1 MATRSQRHV
10 YEIQGTVNGLRPST
24 GPGAPIITSPAS
36 LAVVENTAFSTTLAA
51 SEPVTWTKAGTDG
64 GLFTLTGATLSMV
77 ARDYENPAD
86 ADRDNTYIVQLT
98 ATSVGTGLKAIQVFS
113 LAVMNT
119 AVEGFVTDFTT
130 LPDSDLSAVAGWA
143 RIIGVANGA
152 AVRSGK
158 LAGLDTGAPGSLYWC
173 LDQGNMNHYVEI
185 TLPNPLPTNSG
196 PFAVCRAD
204 SSGQNYVGIRS
215 LNNFVE
221 CYKRE
226 ASNMVSLYTSGPLLV
241 AGDVLRLECNAQT
254 YNINRNGTQIQT
266 GSINNAALV
275 STRQGFIARS
285 VSVNPFATRFAAGV
299 I

>member
-1 MATRSQRHV
+1 MPTRSQRHV
-10 YEIQGTVNGLRPST
+10 FEIQRTVNGLRPST
-24 GPGAPIITSPAS
+24 GPAAPVITSPPS
-36 LAVVENTAFSTTLAA
+36 LAVVENTAFSAPLTA
-51 SEPVTWTKAGTDG
+51 SEAVTWAKSGTDAA
-64 GLFTLTGATLSMV
+64 LFTLAGNTLSMI
-77 ARDYENPAD
+77 ARDYEAPAD
-86 ADRDNTYIVQLT
+86 ADQDNTYIVQLT
-98 ATSVGTGLKAIQVFS
+98 ATSVATGLTAIQVFS

-119 AVEGFVTDFTT
+119 AIEGFITDFTT
-130 LPDSDLSAVAGWA
+130 LPDSDLSAVSGWA

-152 AVRSGK
+152 AVRSGR

-173 LDQGNMNHYVEI
+173 LDQGNMNHFVEI

-204 SSGQNYVGIRS
+204 GTGQNYIGIRS

-241 AGDVLRLECNAQT
+241 AGDVLRLECNAGN
-254 YNINRNGTQIQT
+254 YAIKRNGTQIQT
-266 GSINNAALV
+266 GAINNGTLV

-285 VSVNPFATRFAAGV
+285 VTVNPFATKFAAGV